1 MICAHGSARL
11 PNSSGYFDVLVDDVG
26 PQLLE
31 VLGVSV
37 LSVQHVPLGFVCV
50 YRHVQLGH
58 DSWEVLSDVLS
69 IASGAGAGAGGGQGP
84 GMISLG
90 GLLSIN
96 AAWVSSAY

>member
-1 MICAHGSARL
+1 MA
-11 PNSSGYFDVLVDDVG
+11 PNSSGYFDVLVDVCS
-26 PQLLE
+26 QLLE

-50 YRHVQLGH
+50 NLHVQLGH

-69 IASGAGAGAGGGQGP
+69 IASGADAGGGGARS
-84 GMISLG
+84 GDDLACG
-90 GLLSIN
+90 VLSIN